1 MRLKPKSSLP
11 AHRFL
16 LLLLGILVFCLH
28 PGALAAAAD
37 AKVQAILVWG
47 TDETSPTNRSL
58 RQLDGKLHEK
68 LAKVFKWQHYFE
80 VNRQSSGLLAGKSQ
94 GLKLSE
100 ECSVEIKMLPDNVA
114 EVKLIGKG
122 KTLVTRRH
130 SLAKTEALVLA
141 GDDRN
146 NNAWFVVLNFTN

>member
-1 MRLKPKSSLP
+1 MRLKPKSSLQVR
-11 AHRFL
+11 RFL
-16 LLLLGILVFCLH
+16 LLVLGISGLYLH
-28 PGALAAAAD
+28 AGVASAVAD

-47 TDETSPTNRSL
+47 TDETNPTKKSL
-58 RQLDGKLHEK
+58 KHLDGKLHEK

-80 VNRQSSGLLAGKSQ
+80 VNRQSSVLLAGKTQ

-100 ECSVEIKMLPDNVA
+100 ECSVEIKMLPENVA

-130 SLAKTEALVLA
+130 SLAKAEALVLA

-146 NNAWFVVLNFTN
+146 NNAWFVVLNFN

>member
-1 MRLKPKSSLP
+1 MRLKPKSSLQVG
-11 AHRFL
+11 RFL
-16 LLLLGILVFCLH
+16 LLLLGFLVVCLH
-28 PGALAAAAD
+28 SGVASAVAE

-47 TDETSPTNRSL
+47 TDETNPTKKSL
-58 RQLDGKLHEK
+58 KQLDSRLHEK

-146 NNAWFVVLNFTN
+146 NNAWFVVLNFN